1 MKYYAVKVG
10 NNPGLFDN
18 WAECQE
24 SIKGFS
30 GAVYKSFNSKE
41 EAEAFLSDRDIWG
54 EQIAADIEQGYLVA
68 FCDGSFD
75 KELNRYSYGVIIIGG
90 DHTETPLCG
99 YASNPK
105 YIVSNNIIGEIFGVI
120 NALDWAVSN
129 GYEKIKI
136 YHDYEGLSKW
146 LSGEWNAGTDA
157 SKMYASLYHTKFEGV
172 IDVVFEKVK
181 GHSNNPYNDKAD
193 ALAKS
198 ALVDRTRMA
207 IQGDHWFVL
216 PYFKESD
223 FKALTELVSE
233 AIPGV
238 SIDKKEYGTKFVY
251 RLEYEHKKV
260 VVSLFKSKNQKV
272 LIQGENSLLFQIVV
286 SIVTE
291 LDGNAKIEPILSSA
305 YRTTIDSKKIDT
317 AFETIYPSFPAD
329 YPDNIKRLIRQALIN
344 LNYYVESEE
353 YSQYAFPALRALEGH
368 MKYLITKAG
377 GTVGRWFSGF
387 NKDAVTG
394 DYIYTASLTD
404 TRQKSQIEK
413 CYNYYKAVR
422 DTVFHFG
429 DIMGSTD
436 STRMLETKAEADEI
450 ITKCFS
456 LIGEL

>member
-99 YASNPK
+99 YGSNPK

-157 SKMYASLYHTKFEGV
+157 SKMYTSLYHTKFEGV

-181 GHSNNPYNDKAD
+181 GHSNNLYNDKSD

-260 VVSLFKSKNQKV
+260 VVSLFKWEYPK
-272 LIQGENSLLFQIVV
+272 FCV
-286 SIVTE
+286 SCK
-291 LDGNAKIEPILSSA
+291 AWCKIEQKYFKAGAAQAAAAFS
-305 YRTTIDSKKIDT
+305 TKIT
-317 AFETIYPSFPAD
+317 
-329 YPDNIKRLIRQALIN
+329 
-344 LNYYVESEE
+344 
-353 YSQYAFPALRALEGH
+353 ALRGDV
-368 MKYLITKAG
+368 KG
-377 GTVGRWFSGF
+377 GGVSLRSSRLLTFRLQPVSPACGQQRTPPTVRELRSSPAAF
-387 NKDAVTG
+387 
-394 DYIYTASLTD
+394 
-404 TRQKSQIEK
+404 R
-413 CYNYYKAVR
+413 
-422 DTVFHFG
+422 
-429 DIMGSTD
+429 ST
-436 STRMLETKAEADEI
+436 S
-450 ITKCFS
+450 S
-456 LIGEL
+456 

>member
-1 MKYYAVKVG
+1 M
-10 NNPGLFDN
+10 
-18 WAECQE
+18 
-24 SIKGFS
+24 
-30 GAVYKSFNSKE
+30 
-41 EAEAFLSDRDIWG
+41 
-54 EQIAADIEQGYLVA
+54 
-68 FCDGSFD
+68 
-75 KELNRYSYGVIIIGG
+75 
-90 DHTETPLCG
+90 
-99 YASNPK
+99 
-105 YIVSNNIIGEIFGVI
+105 VS
-120 NALDWAVSN
+120 
-129 GYEKIKI
+129 
-136 YHDYEGLSKW
+136 
-146 LSGEWNAGTDA
+146 
-157 SKMYASLYHTKFEGV
+157 
-172 IDVVFEKVK
+172 
-181 GHSNNPYNDKAD
+181 
-193 ALAKS
+193 
-198 ALVDRTRMA
+198 
-207 IQGDHWFVL
+207 
-216 PYFKESD
+216 
-223 FKALTELVSE
+223 
-233 AIPGV
+233 
-238 SIDKKEYGTKFVY
+238 
-251 RLEYEHKKV
+251 
-260 VVSLFKSKNQKV
+260 FKSKNQKV

-317 AFETIYPSFPAD
+317 AFETIYPSFPAG

>member
-99 YASNPK
+99 YGSNPK

-157 SKMYASLYHTKFEGV
+157 SKMYTSLYHTKFEGV

-207 IQGDHWFVL
+207 IQGDHWF
-216 PYFKESD
+216 E
-223 FKALTELVSE
+223 
-233 AIPGV
+233 
-238 SIDKKEYGTKFVY
+238 VY
-251 RLEYEHKKV
+251 P
-260 VVSLFKSKNQKV
+260 KS
-272 LIQGENSLLFQIVV
+272 
-286 SIVTE
+286 
-291 LDGNAKIEPILSSA
+291 
-305 YRTTIDSKKIDT
+305 RT
-317 AFETIYPSFPAD
+317 F
-329 YPDNIKRLIRQALIN
+329 
-344 LNYYVESEE
+344 
-353 YSQYAFPALRALEGH
+353 
-368 MKYLITKAG
+368 
-377 GTVGRWFSGF
+377 
-387 NKDAVTG
+387 
-394 DYIYTASLTD
+394 
-404 TRQKSQIEK
+404 
-413 CYNYYKAVR
+413 
-422 DTVFHFG
+422 
-429 DIMGSTD
+429 
-436 STRMLETKAEADEI
+436 
-450 ITKCFS
+450 
-456 LIGEL
+456 